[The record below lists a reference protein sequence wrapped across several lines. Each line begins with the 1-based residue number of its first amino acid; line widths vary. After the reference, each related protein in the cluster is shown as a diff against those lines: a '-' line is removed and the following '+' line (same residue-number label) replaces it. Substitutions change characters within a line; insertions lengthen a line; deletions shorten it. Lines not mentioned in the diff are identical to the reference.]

1 MKLQRFISLSFI
13 LIALTLTCLDRRVAS
28 WSSSEAV
35 TFNNQV
41 VRVLQRRCQVCHHD
55 GDIAPFSLV
64 TYSQAKLFAEAMREA
79 TGSGKMPPWKA
90 GDGCAEIDG
99 VTRLTTEDREVFSK
113 WVEGG
118 TPEGNPE
125 DLPPPLRFDDAWPLG
140 EPDVV
145 LEPDRKFQVNLGDD
159 FYRCFSV
166 PADLRGDRFLTAID
180 VNPSARSIV
189 HHATVYLDAKGESQ
203 RLDDADPLPG
213 FQCPDDAQFAKTSP
227 VYWWVPGQTSQFE
240 KDGAAWL
247 IPGGAS
253 LVLKIHYHVHHGG
266 GGLDR
271 TAIGLYYARKPV
283 IKQLRVL
290 SLINDTFTIPAGEP
304 NYALNASSPPVGSG
318 GDFHAL
324 GIAPHMQLLGQDM
337 QIEARSGD
345 GTLRCLVEVKNWDAH
360 WQRLYQFTEPVAI
373 GAGTRLNL
381 TAHYNNSR
389 SNPENPNFPLRNIGP
404 GEQTDDET
412 CIAFV
417 KYTLDAESRQPSA
430 PEIDSVTIDS
440 DDRMVVTGRG
450 FSAGADLLIDGQRVR
465 DTLNHRKKKKAAK
478 HLNSA
483 VDWKQFVATGKRV
496 SVVVLNTDGVQS
508 PAVNFTH

>member
-1 MKLQRFISLSFI
+1 MM
-13 LIALTLTCLDRRVAS
+13 LTCLDRRATGR
-28 WSSSEAV
+28 SSSEAV

-41 VRVLQRRCQVCHHD
+41 VRLLQRKCQVCHHD

-64 TYSQAKLFAEAMREA
+64 TYGQAMLFAEAMREA
-79 TGSGKMPPWKA
+79 TESGEMPPWKA
-90 GDGCAEIDG
+90 GDGCTEIDG
-99 VTRLTTEDREVFSK
+99 VTRLTAEEREVFSQ

-118 TPEGNPE
+118 TPEGIPE
-125 DLPPPLRFDDAWPLG
+125 DLPPPLAFDDSWPLG

-145 LEPDRKFQVNLGDD
+145 LQPDRKFQVNLGDD
-159 FYRCFSV
+159 LYRCFSV
-166 PADLRGDRFLTAID
+166 PTDLRGDRFLSAID
-180 VNPSARSIV
+180 VKPSARSIV

-213 FQCPDDAQFAKTSP
+213 FQCPDNAQFAKTSP
-227 VYWWVPGQTSQFE
+227 IYWWVPGQTSRLE
-240 KDGAAWL
+240 PDGTGWL
-247 IPGGAS
+247 IPRGAS

-271 TAIGLYYARKPV
+271 TAIGLYFSRKPV
-283 IKQLRVL
+283 VKQLRVL
-290 SLINDTFTIPAGEP
+290 SLINDTFTIPAGDS
-304 NYALNASSPPVGSG
+304 NYAVNATMPPVGPG
-318 GDFHAL
+318 GDFHTL
-324 GIAPHMQLLGQDM
+324 GIAAHMQLLGHDM
-337 QIEARSGD
+337 QVEARLGD
-345 GTLRCLVEVKNWDAH
+345 GTTQCLVNIEEWDAH
-360 WQRLYQFTEPVAI
+360 WQRLYEFIEPVAI
-373 GAGTRLNL
+373 GAGTLLNL

-412 CIAFV
+412 CIAFL
-417 KYTLDAESRQPSA
+417 KYTLDAESRQLSA

-483 VDWKQFVATGKRV
+483 EEWKQFVAAGKRV

-508 PAVNFTH
+508 AAVDFTR